1 MPDGVWNDLLSRV
14 RGEFDEMPCMRVTP
28 DQARTLF
35 GLQAP
40 TVQWVLDRLVSD
52 GFLSRTDQ
60 GEYVRRQAAP

>member
-1 MPDGVWNDLLSRV
+1 MPDGVWNELLSRV

-35 GLQAP
+35 GLQTP